1 MCWKRLGSGHGDVAS
16 GVIRAPTPIQDRVR
30 PPNDDLRVASVSRT
44 NETSMIRFAK
54 LRCKEVRQ
62 LASMAVATLALL
74 FATGSFAEAG
84 SSRKGR
90 SIESITTRTAGEAI
104 MAIVSLRSQRI
115 TVYDADG
122 WIMRAPV
129 SSGQAGRETP
139 AGIFSVIQKDAEHH
153 SNLYDDAYMPHM
165 QRLTWSGIA
174 LHGGLLPGHP
184 ASHGC
189 IRLPYDFAAHLFD
202 LTKLGMRVI
211 VAPSDVAPVPIAHP
225 ALFEPRLDARDAAAA
240 RVSEAEEAAKKA
252 DQARL
257 AALTASREV
266 AQATMPLRR
275 MRNLKLREE
284 ERLADAERSI
294 TSADSVE
301 AKEAAEAAKA
311 NSAAKIAELEAQLV
325 PAEAELQPM
334 INALAAA
341 RKAAVA
347 AEKARAEAVGAAHA
361 LARPEPVSV
370 FISRKSQRLYVRQA
384 FEFIFDIPITIRDTN
399 LPIGTHVFTALERG
413 GGKGDMQW
421 SVVSFVGSNVG
432 MTETQGTT
440 YKALDAAVNEADL
453 PSAKAALDRVVIPE
467 DIVDRITQLVSP
479 QSSLVISDEGPS
491 PETGRG
497 TEFVIVMSG
506 EPQGGLAH
514 RPQGPDIGARH
525 EFRRERTYWHSPFGN
540 AHSSW

>member
-1 MCWKRLGSGHGDVAS
+1 
-16 GVIRAPTPIQDRVR
+16 
-30 PPNDDLRVASVSRT
+30 
-44 NETSMIRFAK
+44 
-54 LRCKEVRQ
+54 
-62 LASMAVATLALL
+62 
-74 FATGSFAEAG
+74 
-84 SSRKGR
+84 
-90 SIESITTRTAGEAI
+90 

-122 WIMRAPV
+122 WTMRAPV

-211 VAPSDVAPVPIAHP
+211 VAPSDVAPVSIAHP
-225 ALFEPRLDARDAAAA
+225 ALFEPRADARDAAAA

-257 AALTASREV
+257 AALTAWREV

-275 MRNLKLREE
+275 ICNLKRREE

-294 TSADSVE
+294 TSAASVE

-311 NSAAKIAELEAQLV
+311 NSATKIAELEAQLA

-370 FISRKSQRLYVRQA
+370 FISRKTQRLYVRQA
-384 FEFIFDIPITIRDTN
+384 FEPIFDIPITILDTD
-399 LPIGTHVFTALERG
+399 LPIGTHVFTAVERG

-421 SVVSFVGSNVG
+421 SVVSFAGSNGG
-432 MTETQGTT
+432 MSEPQGTT
-440 YKALDAAVNEADL
+440 YKALDAPVNEADL

-479 QSSLVISDEGPS
+479 QSSVVISDEGPS

-497 TEFVIVMSG
+497 TEFVIVMSD

-514 RPQGPDIGARH
+514 RPQGPDIGVRSAFRH
-525 EFRRERTYWHSPFGN
+525 DRIYWHSPFGN

>member
-1 MCWKRLGSGHGDVAS
+1 
-16 GVIRAPTPIQDRVR
+16 
-30 PPNDDLRVASVSRT
+30 
-44 NETSMIRFAK
+44 MIRFAK
-54 LRCKEVRQ
+54 LKCREVCQ
-62 LASMAVATLALL
+62 LAPMAVATLALL
-74 FATGSFAEAG
+74 IATGNFAGAG
-84 SSRKGR
+84 SSRTER
-90 SIESITTRTAGEAI
+90 SIVSIATRTASEPI

-122 WIMRAPV
+122 WIMRAAV

-189 IRLPYDFAAHLFD
+189 IRLPYDFAAHLFN
-202 LTKLGMRVI
+202 LSKLGMRVI
-211 VAPSDVAPVPIAHP
+211 VAPSDVAPVSIAHP
-225 ALFEPRLDARDAAAA
+225 ALFEPRPDARDAAAA

-257 AALTASREV
+257 GALTASREV

-275 MRNLKLREE
+275 MHNLKLREE

-294 TSADSVE
+294 ASADSIE

-311 NSAAKIAELEAQLV
+311 NSTAKIAELEAQLA
-325 PAEAELQPM
+325 PAEAELQPK

-347 AEKARAEAVGAAHA
+347 AEAARVEADEVAHA

-370 FISRKSQRLYVRQA
+370 FISRKTQRLYVRQA
-384 FEFIFDIPITIRDTN
+384 FEAVFDIPITIRDPD
-399 LPIGTHVFTALERG
+399 LSIGTHVFTALERG
-413 GGKGDMQW
+413 GGKRDMQW
-421 SVVSFVGSNVG
+421 SVVSLVGSNVG

-440 YKALDAAVNEADL
+440 KAPDAPANETDL
-453 PSAKAALDRVVIPE
+453 PSAKAALDRLIIPE
-467 DIVDRITQLVSP
+467 DTVDRITQLVSP
-479 QSSLVISDEGPS
+479 RSSLIISDEGPS
-491 PETGRG
+491 SETGHG
-497 TEFVIVMSG
+497 TEFVIVMSD

-514 RPQGPDIGARH
+514 RRRGPDIGVRYGSRPDR
-525 EFRRERTYWHSPFGN
+525 FYWRSPFGN
-540 AHSSW
+540 SYSAW